1 MRRLVPAVITS
12 ALAALAVPLGLGAVS
27 SPGTAAPVTASAGQA
42 ASGWTPRP
50 ARYGV
55 HVTQDVKV
63 TMSDGVVLRVNVYRP
78 ARPDGSPARRRFPVI
93 LTQTPYNKSAPQVG
107 FRNDYLVE
115 HGYVQVVADVRGT
128 GSSPGTWDSFGTRE
142 QRDGAEL
149 VRWAH
154 SRHRPWSNGDVG
166 LWGISYAAINQ
177 FFTAARHP
185 AGLKAMF
192 PIVPAGDVYRDV
204 VASGG
209 QIDAGF
215 IPLWLGLVTATGLV
229 PPAYTAVDP
238 ASALTVLL
246 QHAAGAMAFQG
257 PTIGNALAGGDP
269 AYDGRF
275 YRLRSPLHVVD
286 RVRVP
291 TFVVGGEYDLF
302 QRGEPMLYQRL
313 RANGVPSRLLIG
325 PWTHLQAASGPGLPA
340 GRIPSL
346 DVLSLRWFDR
356 YLRGRPD
363 AAIDRDVKP
372 VSYYEIGSGRWRT
385 ASRWLPRSVRART
398 WQLDGTAAPG
408 SPGRLVRR
416 TPGGSGADAVY
427 PVPVA
432 GLCTRSASQWT
443 AGVAAVPGCETDSRL
458 NDASATSY
466 QTAPLARP
474 LHLMGPIDARLF
486 VSTTAR
492 DGMLSVHV
500 EDVAPDGSV
509 DRLTGGWQVLSHRA
523 EVRSREVRR
532 DGEVLQPWHPFTRA
546 AQLPVEPGKVMRVD
560 VEVFPTGAVLA
571 KGHRLRI
578 SVQSFDTPHLLPT
591 APELADEL
599 GGVITVH
606 HSPSYRSR
614 LVLPVRR

>member
-1 MRRLVPAVITS
+1 VRRIVHTVLVSAVAAGLPA
-12 ALAALAVPLGLGAVS
+12 GLGAAS
-27 SPGTAAPVTASAGQA
+27 AAAPVATTTV
-42 ASGWTPRP
+42 ASGRQAPSAWKPRP
-50 ARYGV
+50 ATYGV
-55 HVTQDVKV
+55 HATQDVKV
-63 TMSDGVVLRVNVYRP
+63 RMSDGTALRVNVYRP
-78 ARPDGSPARRRFPVI
+78 ANPDGSPVRGRFPVI
-93 LTQTPYNKSAPQVG
+93 LTQTPYNKSAPNLG
-107 FRNDYLVE
+107 FRDDYLVQR
-115 HGYVQVVADVRGT
+115 GYVQVVADVRGT

-154 SRHRPWSNGDVG
+154 ARKRPWSNGDVG

-209 QIDAGF
+209 QIDSGF
-215 IPLWLGLVTATGLV
+215 IPFWLGLVTATGLV

-257 PTIGNALAGGDP
+257 PTMGNAVAGGDP
-269 AYDGRF
+269 SYDGPF
-275 YRLRSPLHVVD
+275 YRLRSPLSVVD
-286 RVRVP
+286 RVTVP

-313 RANGVPSRLLIG
+313 RANGVPSRLLVG
-325 PWTHLQAASGPGLPA
+325 PWTHIQAATAPGLPS
-340 GRIPSL
+340 GRVPTL
-346 DVLSLRWFDR
+346 DALALRWFDR

-363 AAIDRDVKP
+363 AALGRDVKP
-372 VSYYEIGSGRWRT
+372 VTYYEIGSGRWRT
-385 ASRWLPRSVRART
+385 ASRWLPRSVHART
-398 WQLDGTAAPG
+398 WLLDGAAAPG
-408 SPGRLVRR
+408 TPGRLSRR
-416 TPGGSGADAVY
+416 PVSASGADAVY

-443 AGVAAVPGCETDSRL
+443 AGLAAVPGCETDNRA
-458 NDASATSY
+458 NDTSATSY
-466 QTAPLARP
+466 QTAPLSRP
-474 LHLMGPIDARLF
+474 VHLMGPVDARLF
-486 VSTTAR
+486 ASTTAR

-523 EVRSREVRR
+523 EVPGRELRR
-532 DGEVLQPWHPFTRA
+532 DGEVLQPWHPFTKK
-546 AQLPVEPGKVMRVD
+546 AQLPVTPGTVMRVD
-560 VEVFPTGAVLA
+560 VEVFPTGAVLR

-578 SVQSFDTPHLLPT
+578 SLQAFDTPHLAPT
-591 APELADEL
+591 ARQLADEA
-599 GGVITVH
+599 GGVITIH
-606 HSPSYRSR
+606 HSPRYPSR